1 MLVRNIKQ
9 SRKPFAASHAA
20 RPLPFRKRV
29 QHSKFI
35 TTAIEYPNG
44 LPHLGHAYEKIIADV
59 LARYQRLKGE
69 TVRLSLGLDEHSQK
83 VLDEAARV
91 GQSPLDFCDHLAG
104 YYQDTWR
111 SLGVDA
117 DFFIRTSSPEH
128 HHLVQ
133 RSIEKSIAKGDIYF
147 QQSTT
152 HHCAKCPEA
161 KKSFEVKDGK
171 CRVHGLSVESR
182 EQEGYFFRT
191 TRYKDQLRRL
201 LEENKEFIFPQRYK
215 ADILNFLNAHLEDF
229 FISRPGSWG
238 VPFPATTQSGT
249 PSQVVY
255 VWYDALL
262 NYLTASGYGF
272 EGHGNNHLWPA
283 HTQVIGRDITH
294 FHGLLWPAILFSL
307 DLPLPRRLLV
317 HSFVTLGEKK
327 VSKSLGHGKETID
340 EALVHG
346 SDALRYYLLR
356 DFSFAKDKAFDATR
370 FSHVVSVELQG
381 KVDFFLEKLIR
392 AVQENESDFSI
403 KTPIV
408 PDAEFTQWLTRYQAA
423 FERDDLN
430 DAAAAL
436 YQLFQVQTRLLHRL
450 RDLAGEER
458 QQAIRVL
465 VEQERLKALWAWPIV
480 PGIAEKIL
488 QRLGIWSA
496 IASRANEVSP
506 TWQPDTVNLHRVK
519 PGEPLIAI

>member
-1 MLVRNIKQ
+1 LVRNKNLTRSFTGRTPSPGHLRLAKKIQQ
-9 SRKPFAASHAA
+9 SK
-20 RPLPFRKRV
+20 L
-29 QHSKFI
+29 I

-44 LPHLGHAYEKIIADV
+44 LPHLGHAYEKIIADA

-69 TVRLSLGLDEHSQK
+69 RVRLTLGLDEHSQK
-83 VLDEAARV
+83 VLDEAGRV
-91 GQSPLDFCDHLAG
+91 GKTPFDYCEQLDG
-104 YYQDTWR
+104 YYRNTWR
-111 SLGVDA
+111 ELGIEP
-117 DFFIRTSSPEH
+117 DFFVRTSSPEH
-128 HHLVQ
+128 QRLVQ
-133 RSIEKSIAKGDIYF
+133 QSIEKSFDRGDIYF
-147 QQSTT
+147 QRSTT

-161 KKSFEVKDGK
+161 KKEFELKDGK
-171 CRVHGLSVESR
+171 CRTHGLNVAPR

-201 LEENKEFIFPQRYK
+201 LEENSEFIFPQKYK
-215 ADILNFLNAHLEDF
+215 ADILNFLNVHLEDF
-229 FISRPGSWG
+229 FISRQGSWG
-238 VPFPATTQSGT
+238 VPFPLGKEAGSQSG
-249 PSQVVY
+249 VVY

-272 EGHGNNHLWPA
+272 DGSGNNHFWPA

-294 FHGLLWPAILFSL
+294 FHGLLWPAILLSL

-317 HSFVTLGEKK
+317 HSFVNFGESK

-340 EALVHG
+340 AALVHG

-370 FSHVVSVELQG
+370 FAHVVAVELQS
-381 KVDFFLEKLIR
+381 KVDFFLEKLVR
-392 AVQENESDFSI
+392 VVSEGESDLSNS
-403 KTPIV
+403 TPIS
-408 PDAEFTQWLTRYQAA
+408 PDPEFSKWLNTYQAA

-430 DAAAAL
+430 EALAAL

-458 QQAIRVL
+458 HRALRVI

-488 QRLGIWSA
+488 QRLGIFNGVLSKA
-496 IASRANEVSP
+496 ADVVT
-506 TWQPDTVNLHRVK
+506 TWQPDAVRLSRVK
-519 PGEPLIAI
+519 PGDRLIA